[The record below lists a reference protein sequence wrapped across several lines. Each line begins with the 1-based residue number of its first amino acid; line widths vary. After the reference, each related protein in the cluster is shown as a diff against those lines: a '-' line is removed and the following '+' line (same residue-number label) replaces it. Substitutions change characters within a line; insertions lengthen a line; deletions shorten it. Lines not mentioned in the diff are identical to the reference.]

1 MKSFLIAIKR
11 TIQDIAARLDGNTYV
26 VAIWNG
32 VNWQVCCPI
41 NSKRG
46 IDNRQLAL
54 ATRNLI
60 SANRDIAPSNIA
72 VFTTK
77 IAERYG
83 MYQ

>member
-1 MKSFLIAIKR
+1 MKSFLIALKR
-11 TIQDIAARLDGNTYV
+11 TIQDVAARLDGNTYV

-32 VNWQVCCPI
+32 ANWQVI
-41 NSKRG
+41 KRG
-46 IDNRQLAL
+46 IDNRKLAL

-83 MYQ
+83 MFH